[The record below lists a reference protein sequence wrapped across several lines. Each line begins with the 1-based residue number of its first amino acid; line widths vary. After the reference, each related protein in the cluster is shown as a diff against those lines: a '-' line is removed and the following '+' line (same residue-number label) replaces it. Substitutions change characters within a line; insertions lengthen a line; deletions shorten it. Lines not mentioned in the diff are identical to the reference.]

1 MQGAEAAYDRATK
14 KPKRA
19 NVCQVGTEQNDRLT
33 PIIAQWRFVSMGMYC
48 AGLQEGQP
56 KVLYACVVVP
66 IRSL

>member
-33 PIIAQWRFVSMGMYC
+33 LIIAQWRFVSMG
-48 AGLQEGQP
+48 LP
-56 KVLYACVVVP
+56 PRL
-66 IRSL
+66 L